1 MPCVT
6 TAYVNEDRAMG
17 LGYVFAT
24 ILIGTYALASAA
36 QADGFAK
43 IDNEERFRSVIQGKS
58 LHYPGIKLRV
68 EETGEIMGRALG
80 LAVTGDWAWQ
90 SGYFCRNLKWGSRYI
105 GYNCQ
110 EVRVNDNKLRFT
122 SDRGAGRSAVLSLR

>member
-1 MPCVT
+1 
-6 TAYVNEDRAMG
+6 MG
-17 LGYVFAT
+17 LGNVFAT
-24 ILIGTYALASAA
+24 ILIGACVVASAA

-58 LHYPGIKLRV
+58 LHYLGIKLRV
-68 EETGEIMGRALG
+68 EETGEIMGRAFG
-80 LAVTGDWAWQ
+80 RAVTGDWAWQ
-90 SGYFCRNLKWGSRYI
+90 SGYFCRNLKWGSREI

>member
-1 MPCVT
+1 
-6 TAYVNEDRAMG
+6 MG

-90 SGYFCRNLKWGSRYI
+90 SGYFCRNLKWGSRDI